1 MKYFQMPIVS
11 NQSGFK
17 RPCADL
23 SGILSRR
30 HFLQKSAFL
39 AAGAAA
45 SLSIARS
52 AHASGSDEIKIGLI
66 GCGGRGSGA
75 AVNALGADPNTRLVA
90 MGDAFADMLESSL
103 KNLKATPLG
112 DRVTVNKDHCF
123 VGLDAYQKV
132 VQSDVDLVLL
142 AAPGGFRPLHL
153 KAAIDAGK
161 HVFCEKPMAVDGPGL
176 RKVIEA
182 VELAK
187 KNRLAIRA
195 GFCGRFDIVCQEAF
209 ERVHN
214 GAIGDILA
222 IYSSRLGGTLSAKFN
237 GQRRPDW
244 GDLEWQMRNWSN
256 FCWLSGD
263 WMLEVACHEVDKI
276 AWAMR
281 DVPPVKCV
289 ASGGN
294 AAHLFGNVFDH
305 FDVFYEYADL
315 TPAILKTRNQDNC
328 FNDYQHLIIGSK
340 GRCTL
345 GWGKA
350 AITGQNTWNSKRPK
364 PGEPNFYDIEHITLI
379 QGLRAGNP
387 PNDGD
392 RMVKSVLMAIMGRM
406 SAYTGQEITWDMAMN
421 SKEDTMPAN
430 LRWDMKLPVPEVPV
444 PGLTKF
450 V

>member
-1 MKYFQMPIVS
+1 MMKPANAQ
-11 NQSGFK
+11 
-17 RPCADL
+17 
-23 SGILSRR
+23 LSRR
-30 HFLQKSAFL
+30 SFLEKSAFV

-45 SLSIARS
+45 GLSLAGS
-52 AHASGSDEIKIGLI
+52 AHAAGSDVIKIGLI

-75 AVNALGADPNTRLVA
+75 AVNALGADSNTRLVA
-90 MGDAFADMLESSL
+90 MGDAFADMLEGSL
-103 KNLKATPLG
+103 KNLKSTPVG
-112 DRVTVNKDHCF
+112 DRVTVDKDHCF

-132 VQSDVDLVLL
+132 IQSDVDMVLL

-182 VELAK
+182 VEIAK
-187 KNRLAIRA
+187 KNKLAIRA
-195 GFCGRFDIVCQEAF
+195 GLCNRFSPVYQETMQ
-209 ERVHN
+209 RILD
-214 GAIGDILA
+214 GSIGDILS
-222 IYSSRLGGTLSAKFN
+222 IYAARMGGSLSAKFN
-237 GQRRPDW
+237 GQRKPGW

-256 FCWLSGD
+256 FTWLSGD
-263 WMLEVACHEVDKI
+263 WMMEVACHEVDKI

-294 AAHLFGNVFDH
+294 ATHLFGNVFDH
-305 FDVFYEYADL
+305 FDVYYEYADA
-315 TPAILKTRNQDNC
+315 TPAILKTRYQDNC
-328 FNDYQHLIIGSK
+328 FNDFRFIYVGTK

-345 GWGKA
+345 GWETA
-350 AITGQNTWNSKRPK
+350 VITGPNAWSSKRPK
-364 PGEPNFYDIEHITLI
+364 PGAPNQYDIEHQTLF

-392 RMVKSVLMAIMGRM
+392 RMVKTVLMSLMARM
-406 SAYTGQEITWDMAMN
+406 SAYSGQEITWDMAMN

-430 LRWDMKLPVPEVPV
+430 LSWDMKLPVPEVPV